1 MTLRMADSVTPA
13 NLPLKGYDAYA
24 GYTSGLFPTFPVLRE
39 MLAGLG
45 VHLLSIAID
54 AAHDADCL
62 DVENGDATN
71 AQAPGWVMRQQKR
84 GEQRPVVYT
93 SASNAAALIETLRSH
108 GIARS
113 QVRLWS
119 AHYGHGKHICGPG
132 HCQYPQADGTQWTD
146 SAPGNGGSKIDESLL
161 AAGFFGTA
169 PKPAREDMEDPM
181 LLLTA
186 EPTPITWGNGAKHLR
201 FASGKEA
208 DLRVDFWTG
217 PTATFKIA
225 YGTAHQI
232 PIPDGAAGGLIH
244 RDDDGTQAVSVA
256 VS

>member
-1 MTLRMADSVTPA
+1 MTLRMADSVTVA

-24 GYTSGLFPTFPVLRE
+24 GYTSGLFTTFPALQE
-39 MLAGLG
+39 LLAELG

-62 DVENGDATN
+62 DIEARDATN

-84 GEQRPVVYT
+84 GEPQPVVYT
-93 SASNAAALIETLRSH
+93 SASNAAALIATLREH

-113 QVRLWS
+113 QYRLWS

-132 HCQYPQADGTQWTD
+132 QCQYPQADGTQWTD

-161 AAGFFGTA
+161 AAGFFGAT
-169 PKPAREDMEDPM
+169 PTRKHREDPM
-181 LLLTA
+181 LLDPGGT
-186 EPTPITWGNGAKHLR
+186 TPVAFPDGAKGLR
-201 FASGKEA
+201 FASNLNAE
-208 DLRVDFWTG
+208 LRVDFYG
-217 PTATFKIA
+217 HAPTTDFTVN
-225 YGTAHQI
+225 YGSAHQV
-232 PIPDGAAGGLIH
+232 PIPDGCHAAIVH
-244 RDDDGTQAVSVA
+244 RDDTGSQPVSVV